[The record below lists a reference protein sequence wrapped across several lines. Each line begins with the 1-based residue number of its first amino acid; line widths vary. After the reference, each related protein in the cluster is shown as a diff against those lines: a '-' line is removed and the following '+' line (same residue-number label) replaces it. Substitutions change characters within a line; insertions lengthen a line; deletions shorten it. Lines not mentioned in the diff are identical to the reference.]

1 MSKDMSEAEQ
11 IRGNRLVLLTIAGI
25 PLTMILA
32 ATWLWYFVIQG
43 DLDLVGALGTS
54 NSGTLV
60 QPPRQ
65 LDELEMRE
73 DTGAL
78 FKYSDFEPKWALV
91 VPGQGAS
98 CDESCEQALY
108 VTRQIHIAIG
118 KEFNRIRR
126 LYLSEVPP
134 RDTSLD
140 VATLSDGR
148 PAPDSF
154 SKLLQTDHR
163 GLKTLTLPEGGS
175 STLFPEQRVDAST
188 WYLVDPGGWIM
199 MSYNSEIHYK
209 DVISDLKFLLKNSS
223 E

>member
-1 MSKDMSEAEQ
+1 MSEADQ

-65 LDELEMRE
+65 VDEYQLRE

-78 FKYSDFEPKWALV
+78 FKYSDFEPKWSLLIPVA
-91 VPGQGAS
+91 GAT
-98 CDESCEQALY
+98 CDKSCENTLY

-126 LYLSEVPP
+126 VYLSEHRP
-134 RDTSLD
+134 RDTSLG
-140 VATLSDGR
+140 VTTLSDDR
-148 PAPDSF
+148 PAPASF
-154 SKLLQTDHR
+154 NELLETEHR
-163 GLKTLTLPEGGS
+163 GLKALTLPSGGYQA
-175 STLFPEQRVDAST
+175 LFPEHRADAST
-188 WYLVDPGGWIM
+188 WYLVDPAGWIM

>member
-1 MSKDMSEAEQ
+1 MSKDMSDAEQ

-54 NSGTLV
+54 NSGHLV
-60 QPPRQ
+60 RPPRQ
-65 LDELEMRE
+65 LDELELRE

-91 VPGQGAS
+91 IPAQGAN
-98 CDESCEQALY
+98 CDQSCEKNLY
-108 VTRQIHIAIG
+108 ITRQIHIAIG

-126 LYLSEVPP
+126 LYLSEASPG
-134 RDTSLD
+134 DTSLN
-140 VATLSDGR
+140 VATLSDDR
-148 PAPDSF
+148 PAPATF
-154 SKLLQTDHR
+154 SELLEAEHR
-163 GLKTLTLPEGGS
+163 GIKTLTLPAGGYK
-175 STLFPEQRVDAST
+175 TLFSEHGDDPST
-188 WYLVDPGGWIM
+188 WYLVDPAGWIM
-199 MSYNSEIHYK
+199 MSYNSDIHYR